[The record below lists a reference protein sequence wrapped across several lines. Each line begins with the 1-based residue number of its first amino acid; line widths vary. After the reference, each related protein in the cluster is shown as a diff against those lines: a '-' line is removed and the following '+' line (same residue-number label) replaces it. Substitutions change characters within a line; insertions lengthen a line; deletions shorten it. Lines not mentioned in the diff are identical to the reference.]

1 MIEKV
6 LNKRTLHQEDNDYLY
21 WRSKSE
27 EERISAIEALRQPF
41 IQTFDNVQQRLQRVY
56 RIIRKAQG

>member
-6 LNKRTLHQEDNDYLY
+6 LNKRTLHQKDNDYLY
-21 WRSKSE
+21 WMSKSE
-27 EERISAIEALRQPF
+27 EERINAIEALRQPL
-41 IQTFDNVQQRLQRVY
+41 IQTLDHVQQRLQRVY